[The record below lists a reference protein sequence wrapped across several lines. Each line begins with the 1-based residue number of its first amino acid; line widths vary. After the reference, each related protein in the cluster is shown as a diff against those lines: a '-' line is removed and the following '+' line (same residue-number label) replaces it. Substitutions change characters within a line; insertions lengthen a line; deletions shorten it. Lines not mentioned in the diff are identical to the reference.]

1 MAEKEKINLMNENE
15 SVPPIIHKIMWDF
28 IIPHFKKLTYHL
40 LDKNIESTNNKI
52 ENCFQKN
59 FNKSTK
65 KKYKTKKGILKRF
78 DLEVN
83 IWNADN
89 CLL

>member
-1 MAEKEKINLMNENE
+1 
-15 SVPPIIHKIMWDF
+15 MWDF
-28 IIPHFKKLTYHL
+28 IIPYFKKLTYYL
-40 LDKNIESTNNKI
+40 LDENIESTNNKI

-65 KKYKTKKGILKRF
+65 KKYKTEKGILKRF
-78 DLEVN
+78 DLKMD
-83 IWNADN
+83 IWNNDN